1 MNSSPESVIRSGA
14 CRLDVF
20 NCPLFF
26 LACFGEVNGDFDGG
40 TEGAAVSA
48 ACSLPWE
55 TGSFGWLAVAPESAL
70 RFGSRASDWGGSEGR
85 AKRLGD
91 PHL

>member
-1 MNSSPESVIRSGA
+1 MNSSPESVIRSGV

-20 NCPLFF
+20 YCPLFF

-55 TGSFGWLAVAPESAL
+55 TGSFGWLGRPV
-70 RFGSRASDWGGSEGR
+70 RGSEGR

-91 PHL
+91 SHL